1 MSDKKKGE
9 ENEETEKK
17 ATSSRAE
24 PYFVSA
30 FT

>member
-1 MSDKKKGE
+1 MSDKKGE
-9 ENEETEKK
+9 ENEEAEKK

>member
-1 MSDKKKGE
+1 MSDKKDE

-17 ATSSRAE
+17 STSSRAE